1 MKETAKTV
9 MLVKRF
15 PARKRPIPLRFGSA
29 VEVAFC
35 RIWPT
40 SGALRTSAML
50 KFWGGG
56 GKLDPKAV
64 RPNVRKL

>member
-1 MKETAKTV
+1 MKETAKIV

-15 PARKRPIPLRFGSA
+15 PARKRPIPLRFGRA

-64 RPNVRKL
+64 TPDVRKL